1 MATKK
6 KVAAKRKPSKV
17 MTAAQIAKKQDAI
30 VADKEEVKKL
40 KASLKDLK
48 ADLRAAMKEV
58 TPIQR
63 EITKLER
70 AVGVRLSRIERVQAE
85 IDGAKA

>member
-1 MATKK
+1 LATKK
-6 KVAAKRKPSKV
+6 KVATSRKPSKV

-40 KASLKDLK
+40 KADLKSAK
-48 ADLRAAMKEV
+48 ADLREAMKAV
-58 TPIQR
+58 TPR
-63 EITKLER
+63 LKEITKLEK

-85 IDGAKA
+85 INGAKA